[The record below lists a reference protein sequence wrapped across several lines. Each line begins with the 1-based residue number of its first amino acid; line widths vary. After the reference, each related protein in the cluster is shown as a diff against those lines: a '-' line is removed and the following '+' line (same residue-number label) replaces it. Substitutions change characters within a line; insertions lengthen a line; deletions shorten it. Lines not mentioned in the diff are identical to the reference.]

1 MNEYDNQN
9 NRFKFL
15 IITVSILSF
24 LVAVL
29 IMVFLIMYISRE
41 DPVTYNNEMLEVE
54 TVDGSTALVPETATA
69 PKIVFTEISA
79 ETEAAPEDNDAEIRQ
94 TEAPTEKPDKKT
106 TTVKTTKKT
115 TPKTTKKT
123 TVTTKFESYLL
134 DVKGYI
140 PIYKKPGYDN
150 IIVEYITELTKYTI
164 VEERRLSEDEHDVW
178 GKLKSGLGWIN
189 IYDAKHPY
197 EGGLADDG
205 LEDGY
210 DSYNAYSNGYPHFL
224 ADLNGDGTD
233 ELFVKTGTCE
243 ADYMWNVYTL
253 VNNRASFV
261 GSFSGGHSTICE
273 CKTGEFYLLFYHMDV
288 ASLEQIHM
296 KDGYIELETIF
307 PKGDNNDGSYG
318 LEIEAFLDE
327 KGIEEYDI
335 INE

>member
-9 NRFKFL
+9 NRFRFL

-29 IMVFLIMYISRE
+29 IMVFLIMFISRE

-54 TVDGSTALVPETATA
+54 TVEGNTALIPETATA
-69 PKIVFTEISA
+69 PKIVFTEVSA
-79 ETEAAPEDNDAEIRQ
+79 ETEAVPEDSAVETQ
-94 TEAPTEKPDKKT
+94 KTEAPTEKPERKT

-134 DVKGYI
+134 DVKGYV
-140 PIYKKPGYDN
+140 PIYDKPGYNNLKVD
-150 IIVEYITELTKYTI
+150 EITELTKYTI

-233 ELFVKTGTCE
+233 ELFVKKGTCE
-243 ADYMWNVYTL
+243 ADYLWEVYTL
-253 VNNRASFV
+253 VNNRASYV
-261 GSFSGGHSTICE
+261 DSFSGGHSTIYICS
-273 CKTGEFYLLFYHMDV
+273 TGEFYVLYGHMGV

-296 KDGYIELETIF
+296 RDGYIELETIF
-307 PKGDNNDGSYG
+307 PEADNNDGSYVAQ
-318 LEIEAFLDE
+318 IEAFLNE
-327 KGIEEYDI
+327 KGIADYDLI
-335 INE
+335 Y